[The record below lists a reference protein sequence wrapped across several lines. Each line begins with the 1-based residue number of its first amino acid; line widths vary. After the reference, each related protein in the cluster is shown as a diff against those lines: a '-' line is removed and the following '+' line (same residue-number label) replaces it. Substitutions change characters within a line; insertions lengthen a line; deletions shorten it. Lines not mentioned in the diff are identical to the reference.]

1 MFREVLT
8 DVVDRTEGGLAALV
22 MGMDGIAVDSYV
34 RQDQALEVENV
45 GMEFSVI
52 LKDIRKATELV
63 DAGAAREVTT
73 TSWRSRSAPTAT
85 TARPATS
92 FGPAPP
98 SSPRSWAAE
107 AAHDD
112 AMNRKVPP
120 RLPTRALARR
130 AADVVLVIH
139 GPNLNLLGA
148 REPEIYGTQTLAQI
162 DAGLVSLG
170 RELGLTVECL
180 QSNHEGVILDWL
192 HAAAQRSDVLGVV
205 LNPGAY
211 THSSLA
217 IHDAIAGISLPCV
230 EVHLS
235 NVAAREEFRRRS
247 VVAPA
252 CVGTIAGFG
261 ADSYALGIRAL
272 VGYRARAS

>member
-1 MFREVLT
+1 M
-8 DVVDRTEGGLAALV
+8 
-22 MGMDGIAVDSYV
+22 
-34 RQDQALEVENV
+34 
-45 GMEFSVI
+45 
-52 LKDIRKATELV
+52 
-63 DAGAAREVTT
+63 
-73 TSWRSRSAPTAT
+73 
-85 TARPATS
+85 
-92 FGPAPP
+92 
-98 SSPRSWAAE
+98 
-107 AAHDD
+107 
-112 AMNRKVPP
+112 VPP
-120 RLPTRALARR
+120 RLPTRAPARR

>member
-1 MFREVLT
+1 
-8 DVVDRTEGGLAALV
+8 
-22 MGMDGIAVDSYV
+22 
-34 RQDQALEVENV
+34 
-45 GMEFSVI
+45 
-52 LKDIRKATELV
+52 
-63 DAGAAREVTT
+63 
-73 TSWRSRSAPTAT
+73 
-85 TARPATS
+85 
-92 FGPAPP
+92 
-98 SSPRSWAAE
+98 
-107 AAHDD
+107 
-112 AMNRKVPP
+112 MNRKVPP

-217 IHDAIAGISLPCV
+217 IHDAIAGIALPCV

>member
-1 MFREVLT
+1 
-8 DVVDRTEGGLAALV
+8 
-22 MGMDGIAVDSYV
+22 
-34 RQDQALEVENV
+34 
-45 GMEFSVI
+45 
-52 LKDIRKATELV
+52 
-63 DAGAAREVTT
+63 
-73 TSWRSRSAPTAT
+73 
-85 TARPATS
+85 
-92 FGPAPP
+92 
-98 SSPRSWAAE
+98 
-107 AAHDD
+107 
-112 AMNRKVPP
+112 MNRKVPP